1 MTAIKADIRQL
12 GKTKS
17 LEAAVEPVESE
28 NPDGEFKLILS
39 KDNLDRDEENLWADE
54 WMHPLPPKIHMD
66 SDHAWARH
74 QSVPLTV
81 GSGVPSI
88 DENGDLVVKG
98 VYADT
103 EHAQMTRRLVNKK
116 HIWQASVSYMDHL
129 LPDGRVVRE
138 LLNGTFTGVPAN
150 PQAVIVESKGMGQVA
165 EQTTGNET
173 VVTVSGGSDGD
184 GSEVTKTVES
194 KDSAKA
200 GNKPYGNVRYADPG
214 YQDDKK
220 ARYPIDTE
228 EHVKA
233 ALSYFGKAGNRAKYS
248 AEQQKAILG
257 RIRSAARRLG
267 IDVSDKALAA
277 LLEGTTMLIKM
288 KDVFGPWAPRHD
300 VGHTVAENMGAVA
313 VGDADGNVDSDGD
326 EDQDGDDD
334 GDDDDAT
341 EFGDVHQ
348 MLAQAC
354 HDMACTIRD
363 AALQLG
369 AQTKPDLPTVV
380 PTDWEY
386 QGWGDKDFSIELE
399 GEAEAPTMR
408 LLQGETV
415 LATVSLK
422 DYIRMKANP
431 GRPIGPYQGAEGM
444 SGENASGTTPGA
456 SITDGE
462 LFLKGTAGPAITP
475 EMKSVDTDADTK
487 SLPSSTDDTDAAAS
501 DKDAAASV
509 SPADAAARAKVLFEA
524 RKRNMQFENALLDT
538 EV

>member
-1 MTAIKADIRQL
+1 
-12 GKTKS
+12 
-17 LEAAVEPVESE
+17 
-28 NPDGEFKLILS
+28 
-39 KDNLDRDEENLWADE
+39 
-54 WMHPLPPKIHMD
+54 
-66 SDHAWARH
+66 
-74 QSVPLTV
+74 
-81 GSGVPSI
+81 
-88 DENGDLVVKG
+88 
-98 VYADT
+98 
-103 EHAQMTRRLVNKK
+103 
-116 HIWQASVSYMDHL
+116 
-129 LPDGRVVRE
+129 
-138 LLNGTFTGVPAN
+138 VPAN
-150 PQAVIVESKGMGQVA
+150 PEAVIVESKGINVSV
-165 EQTTGNET
+165 QTTGNEAD
-173 VVTVSGGSDGD
+173 VTVSGGSDG
-184 GSEVTKTVES
+184 GEKPKTAES

-200 GNKPYGNVRYADPG
+200 GDKPYGNVRYADPG
-214 YQDDKK
+214 LQADKK

-248 AEQQKAILG
+248 AEDQKAIMG

-267 IDVSDKALAA
+267 IDVSDKALTA

-300 VGHTVAENMGAVA
+300 AGHTVAENMGAVA
-313 VGDADGNVDSDGD
+313 IGDADGNVDSDGD

-334 GDDDDAT
+334 GDDDEAT

-386 QGWGDKDFSIELE
+386 QGWGDKDFSVQLE
-399 GEAEAPTMR
+399 GEAESPTMH
-408 LLQGETV
+408 LLQGDTV

-422 DYIRMKANP
+422 DYLRMKSNP
-431 GRPIGPYQGAEGM
+431 GRPIGPYQGVEGM
-444 SGENASGTTPGA
+444 SGENASGTTPGT
-456 SITDGE
+456 SIEPGG

-475 EMKSVDTDADTK
+475 EMKSVDTTDADTK
-487 SLPSSTDDTDAAAS
+487 SLPSSTDGTDAAAS

-509 SPADAAARAKVLFEA
+509 SPADVAARAKVLCEA